1 MTAPLPSVAVLLGRG
16 DSSENPDL
24 VISHRYDFALQ
35 SER

>member
-1 MTAPLPSVAVLLGRG
+1 MPNAAVLLGRG
-16 DSSENPDL
+16 DASENPDL